1 MLAYAAQVLQSA
13 KAFLRTLA
21 RSGKRHSAAAAAA
34 SGAASQDSEREIE
47 EPENSESW
55 SRGTQF
61 TYFTGTIVQILTP
74 EELLEHSAFSCCAL
88 LVVGAA
94 AAEEVALEAGVMG
107 IAVRG
112 GEGHALGG
120 GHGRKETALRRSCVI
135 SR

>member
-21 RSGKRHSAAAAAA
+21 RSGRRHSAAAAAA

-61 TYFTGTIVQILTP
+61 PCFTGTVVQILTP

-88 LVVGAA
+88 LVGGAA
-94 AAEEVALEAGVMG
+94 EAGVMG
-107 IAVRG
+107 IAVRAG
-112 GEGHALGG
+112 GGHALGG
-120 GHGRKETALRRSCVI
+120 GNGRKETALRRSCVI